1 MLLFSIRASLATS
14 LSEPAVPSTVLND
27 IPLSLYVH
35 IPWCVKKCPYC
46 DFNSHEKNHNFD
58 EGNYVKALL
67 IDLDNE
73 YQHCQ
78 NRTLSSIFF
87 GGGTPS
93 LFSADAIYQIIDYA
107 KKLFNVDDIEI
118 TLEANPGTFEQEKFN
133 AFKQAGVNRLSIG
146 IQSFNK
152 THLELLGR
160 IHDDK
165 QALTAIETAKNAGF
179 DNINLDLMFGLPQ
192 QTIQQALDDINT
204 ACSFEVSHIS
214 HYQLTIEANTYFHK
228 HTPVLPEND
237 LIWEMQTRCQNSLA
251 ENDYHQYEISAYSK
265 TGTEHN
271 KQCKHNLNYWNFGDY
286 IGIGAGAHGK
296 LTTEYKPDPSNRH
309 FKITRRWKHRQP
321 QKYIEQALQ
330 GDALSGDQ
338 ELTQQ
343 DIVFEFLLNA
353 LRLKTGSNK
362 NTFEKHTGLS
372 FDVLQKMISNTNPS
386 LLTIDDDRIVTTD
399 KGFLFLNDVLEDL
412 L

>member
-1 MLLFSIRASLATS
+1 MLLFYLATS
-14 LSEPAVPSTVLND
+14 LSEPAVPSTVHND

-46 DFNSHEKNHNFD
+46 DFNSHEKNHHFD
-58 EGNYVKALL
+58 EENYVKALL

-93 LFSADAIYQIIDYA
+93 LFSADAIHQIIDYA

-133 AFKQAGVNRLSIG
+133 AFKQAGINRLSIG

-152 THLELLGR
+152 THLKLLGR

-204 ACSFEVSHIS
+204 ACSFEVPHIS

-237 LIWEMQTRCQNSLA
+237 LIWEMQTQCQNSLV
-251 ENDYHQYEISAYSK
+251 ENNCQQYEISAYSK
-265 TGTEHN
+265 TDDTSN
-271 KQCKHNLNYWNFGDY
+271 RQCQHNLNYWNFGDY

-296 LTTEYKPDPSNRH
+296 LTTEYEPDPSNRH
-309 FKITRRWKHRQP
+309 LEIIRRWKHRQP
-321 QKYIEQALQ
+321 QQYIEQGHQ
-330 GDALSGDQ
+330 GNALSGKQ

-353 LRLKTGSNK
+353 LRLKTGSSVK
-362 NTFEKHTGLS
+362 TFERHTGLT
-372 FDVLQKMISNTNPS
+372 FDVLQQSVSNIDPS
-386 LLTIDDDRIVTTD
+386 LLFIDKDRITTTD
-399 KGFLFLNDVLEDL
+399 KGFLFLNDVLENL